1 MPAPAERFAHGREY
15 TLGIEE
21 ELMLLDGESLEL
33 AQAIEPVLREAGGS
47 GPLKPELMQC
57 QVEIST
63 PPCSTAAEALDEL
76 TELRRGLLLDA
87 AACGIR
93 VAAAGT
99 HPFSRMEE
107 QRVTARDRY
116 REMVAA
122 LRFPARR
129 VVVFGM
135 HVHVAVGGGQKA
147 LQVIEALL
155 PDLPILLALST
166 SSPFLDGEETGLAS
180 TRNVL
185 GNAMPRTGL
194 PPSFDTYDDYQA
206 SLERL
211 RVAGAM
217 ADSTYAWWDV
227 WLHPKFGTVELRIMD
242 VQPVVEDS
250 AAIGGLVQ
258 ALVRHY
264 GKAYDRG
271 AGFPR
276 ADRMI
281 VAENRWLAARHGL
294 RAPLV
299 HRGEEPVT
307 ARTLVHELLGRV
319 ADDATALSAD
329 WALAQVADVVDRG
342 SSAERQLRS
351 YRRSDDLTCVLSE
364 LADETDPF

>member
-1 MPAPAERFAHGREY
+1 
-15 TLGIEE
+15 
-21 ELMLLDGESLEL
+21 MLLDGESLEL

-63 PPCSTAAEALDEL
+63 RRARRPPRRSTSLR
-76 TELRRGLLLDA
+76 ELRRGLLLDA

-107 QRVTARDRY
+107 QRVTPRDRY

-185 GNAMPRTGL
+185 GNAMPRTGR

-227 WLHPKFGTVELRIMD
+227 RLHPKFGTVELRIMD

-307 ARTLVHELLGRV
+307 PLTRSSTSYSVASRTTRPP
-319 ADDATALSAD
+319 SAD

-342 SSAERQLRS
+342 SSAERQLRELPALG
-351 YRRSDDLTCVLSE
+351 RSHCVLSE